1 MAKKQETKI
10 EVEEPQIEEIVVE
23 TAPVVEQ
30 PKTRERVKPK
40 DEWEIKDRIY
50 LLKDGKKPLSRSI
63 KSANIYYFD
72 EEKGYERELKYC
84 QNQKTPFVDEMKGDQ
99 RLEHIVFRSG
109 SLFVEKE
116 KTTLQKLLSLY
127 HPHRD
132 QIYEEYKPAKLAE
145 DEIDILEMQVDAL
158 TAARNIDIDMA
169 EAIMRVEKGYEREIK
184 YCENQRTPFVD
195 EMKGDQRL
203 SHIIFRSGA
212 LFVPKNKTVLQKMLS
227 LYHPHKDK
235 IYYEWQPAKKAA
247 DQIEVL
253 NLEVDALVAARSV
266 EIDMAEAIMRAE
278 VGSKVDTLSS
288 KELRRDLLVFAKK
301 NPKLFLELADDE
313 NVMLRN
319 FGIKAVEDGILRLS
333 SDQRNFLW
341 GSNGR
346 KLMVIPFDEH
356 PYTAL
361 AHWFKTD
368 EGMEIY
374 SNIEKRLN
382 Q

>member
-1 MAKKQETKI
+1 MAKKTKKV
-10 EVEEPQIEEIVVE
+10 EVEEPQIQEEVAVVE
-23 TAPVVEQ
+23 VAPVVEQ
-30 PKTRERVKPK
+30 PKVRERIKPSN
-40 DEWEIKDRIY
+40 EWEIKDRLY
-50 LLKDGKKPLSRSI
+50 VLKGNKKPLSRSI
-63 KSANIYYFD
+63 KSSNIFYFD
-72 EEKGYERELKYC
+72 KDKGYEREIKYC
-84 QNQKTPFVDEMKGDQ
+84 QNQTTSFVDEMKGDQ
-99 RLEHIVFRSG
+99 RLEHIIFRSG
-109 SLFVEKE
+109 NLFVEKE

-127 HPHRD
+127 HPHKD
-132 QIYEEYKPAKLAE
+132 TIYEEYRPAKLAA
-145 DEIDILEMQVDAL
+145 DEIDVLEMQVDVL

-169 EAIMRVEKGYEREIK
+169 EAIMR
-184 YCENQRTPFVD
+184 
-195 EMKGDQRL
+195 
-203 SHIIFRSGA
+203 
-212 LFVPKNKTVLQKMLS
+212 
-227 LYHPHKDK
+227 
-235 IYYEWQPAKKAA
+235 
-247 DQIEVL
+247 
-253 NLEVDALVAARSV
+253 
-266 EIDMAEAIMRAE
+266 AE
-278 VGSKVDTLSS
+278 VGSKVSELSS

-319 FGIKAVEDGILRLS
+319 FGIRAVEAGILRLS

-368 EGMEIY
+368 EGMEIF